1 MLEKRIPL
9 LSIALKSKSNEKI
22 TLVKDSI
29 LIREDEDNAKLLNSK
44 LLHCFEKKY
53 FWNLLAFFISGVVG
67 NVVLN
72 SSI

>member
-9 LSIALKSKSNEKI
+9 LSIAPKSKSNEKT

-29 LIREDEDNAKLLNSK
+29 LIREDEDSAKLLNSK
-44 LLHCFEKKY
+44 VLHC
-53 FWNLLAFFISGVVG
+53 AFFISGVVG